1 MSASPSTIS
10 ASGTQTFGFNSQT
23 ANQVFAGPGSGSAA
37 LPGFRALVS
46 ADIPNNGAN
55 TSGNAGTATLA
66 TTATNLGGTGTDY
79 APYQSASATTS
90 YITAPTTSG
99 HTFAYAWQPS
109 GSAVAPTAVDITN
122 AVGLSL
128 IKGTYTNGDMCT
140 YASSGTL
147 LNCNTAIPS
156 SLPPS
161 GSAGGDLSGSYPNP
175 TVAQVNG
182 AVVPASAQAL
192 ASNSSRQL
200 IAATL
205 AGAGSGLTTG
215 PTSSTSNDAV
225 TFTGTGGQIQ
235 DAGFAPAPAVACT
248 TVSSL
253 APANGGCYNLS
264 TSSSV
269 AMPSASAFSI
279 FTVNTASGQTATFT
293 GTR

>member
-1 MSASPSTIS
+1 MPSESTTLPSGLTIPGYATTSAAT
-10 ASGTQTFGFNSQT
+10 TVNSQT
-23 ANQVFAGPGSGSAA
+23 CTLGSTCT
-37 LPGFRALVS
+37 
-46 ADIPNNGAN
+46 IPFQTNSGGN
-55 TSGNAGTATLA
+55 TSQAGI
-66 TTATNLGGTGTDY
+66 NLE
-79 APYQSASATTS
+79 TS
-90 YITAPTTSG
+90 T
-99 HTFAYAWQPS
+99 
-109 GSAVAPTAVDITN
+109 TN
-122 AVGLSL
+122 AVGL
-128 IKGTYTNGDMCT
+128 TVTPTN
-140 YASSGTL
+140 
-147 LNCNTAIPS
+147 
-156 SLPPS
+156 
-161 GSAGGDLSGSYPNP
+161 SATNVEKFEITGGSYTGNAA
-175 TVAQVNG
+175 TATTASQVNG

-293 GTR
+293 GDDADERCWMLQLSLRYDSRAHRQSVDGG